1 LQKYPSTLIG
11 KPLAVFTTAGAWSL
25 APNLAN
31 TCEFDIRGKVVASKE
46 LVDAQHAKEPNV
58 PYRIVNSVTGE
69 VLKTFPEHSNEQL
82 MNANKNYCVLRT
94 LAAQGVI

>member
-11 KPLAVFTTAGAWSL
+11 KPLAVLTTACAWSF
-25 APNLAN
+25 APNLDN

-58 PYRIVNSVTGE
+58 PYRSVNSVTGE
-69 VLKTFPEHSNEQL
+69 VLKTFPERSNEQV
-82 MNANKNYCVLRT
+82 MNAHKNCCVLRS
-94 LAAQGVI
+94 LAAEGLI